1 MKNVLFS
8 FTALSILT
16 ATFAVH
22 AETSYLPTQEYVD
35 AGLRA
40 VHNRSKERDN
50 ALQSDI
56 DELTI
61 YVGAPAVGE
70 NPATGLTKQIS
81 DLNTEIDVIRQDT
94 VYSGNGTGVLV
105 TDDRKVGVIGLSS
118 ATGTNNRVYV
128 FKNNMATELE
138 IADTWM
144 IGSVMMTTP
153 ATNTVAPAAPTQT
166 PTTTGTGEGN

>member
-22 AETSYLPTQEYVD
+22 AETSYLTTKEYVD
-35 AGLRA
+35 AGLKA
-40 VHNRSKERDN
+40 VHNRSKERDS

-61 YVGAPAVGE
+61 YVGAPAVGDT
-70 NPATGLTKQIS
+70 PATGLTKQIS
-81 DLNTEIDVIRQDT
+81 DINATIDVVRQDA
-94 VYSGNGTGVLV
+94 VYSGDGTGVLV
-105 TDDRKVGVIGLSS
+105 TDNRKVGITGLSS
-118 ATGTNNRVYV
+118 ATGTNNRMYV

-166 PTTTGTGEGN
+166 PTTPGTNEGN

>member
-16 ATFAVH
+16 ATFAAH

-35 AGLRA
+35 TGLRA
-40 VHNRSKERDN
+40 VHNQSKERDN
-50 ALQSDI
+50 ALQNDI

-61 YVGAPAVGE
+61 YVGAPAVGDT
-70 NPATGLTKQIS
+70 PATGLTKQID
-81 DLNTEIDVIRQDT
+81 DLNTAIDIVRQDT
-94 VYSGNGTGVLV
+94 VYTGDGTGILV
-105 TDDRKVGVIGLSS
+105 TDDRKVGITGLSP
-118 ATGTNNRVYV
+118 ATGTNNRMYV

-138 IADTWM
+138 IADTW
-144 IGSVMMTTP
+144 IVGSVAMMTPTPNIIAPSTP
-153 ATNTVAPAAPTQT
+153 AQT